1 MTLNIYLFTT
11 LVTAIKKLLLLT
23 TNVLISVIGFV
34 YKINKKSTFPELY
47 HFIAFVLSN
56 LVLYLSF
63 NIFKSHPHIIN
74 ATRLVF
80 L

>member
-1 MTLNIYLFTT
+1 MTLNVYLFTT

-23 TNVLISVIGFV
+23 TNVISITGFV

>member
-23 TNVLISVIGFV
+23 TNVISITGFV